1 MVSTHSLLADCTVVG
16 IHACRDIDSKNILFA
31 LVQQLAGTQNVALQL
46 AMEAGAQQRIDK
58 HVCLACC
65 QLCQNPIILCA
76 QRLHA
81 ASGLRKHSQLQSS
94 ITLHS
99 VQRSANNKGTHAH
112 AIALQPACCAQAI
125 AAVIAATAENNYTL
139 ALQRRQSLMHGL
151 SHSLRRIIHQ

>member
-1 MVSTHSLLADCTVVG
+1 MVSTHSLFANCTIVG

-81 ASGLRKHSQLQSS
+81 AASLRKHSQLQSS
-94 ITLHS
+94 ITLYS
-99 VQRSANNKGTHAH
+99 VQRSANDKGTHAH

-125 AAVIAATAENNYTL
+125 AAVIAATAENNYTF